1 MDFVVGG
8 WWSELKGLKLMQLH
22 SRALDMGVE
31 PEVVEEVSDSLKDI
45 LSGVLTLHFVALESG
60 SGRGQSER

>member
-1 MDFVVGG
+1 MDFVGGG

-31 PEVVEEVSDSLKDI
+31 PEVVEEVSDLFER
-45 LSGVLTLHFVALESG
+45 HFVWG
-60 SGRGQSER
+60 SEDPFRCYV